1 MRVVPFTAD
10 HTDAWDRLVETAPMA
25 TFLHTRR
32 FLSYHGDRFK
42 DASVLLFDQNGAAR
56 AVLPAALDPAGCLQS
71 LKKTSAS
78 RDVELC
84 ERQPCLGAKPL
95 QYYSFA
101 RPRNSRRGDSHL
113 NAEPAC
119 AGL

>member
-42 DASVLLFDQNGAAR
+42 AASVLLFDQNGAAR
-56 AVLPAALDPAGCLQS
+56 AVLPAALDPENPPRVISHPGPSSGGLVHDGRLHGQ
-71 LKKTSAS
+71 
-78 RDVELC
+78 
-84 ERQPCLGAKPL
+84 
-95 QYYSFA
+95 
-101 RPRNSRRGDSHL
+101 RPHEALAAIGGRY
-113 NAEPAC
+113 A
-119 AGL
+119 